1 MRGCMYGVADGMGGY
16 EHGGIA
22 STLALEAFFETY
34 YHADG
39 SSVSQRLREG
49 VQVAN
54 LGVYQT
60 ARRLG
65 VARMGT
71 TLTVVNVIGHT
82 MHIAHVGDSRA
93 YLIRDQKAICLTND
107 HTRVGELVRMK
118 LLSPDKVRTH
128 NQRSVLNRCLGVDL
142 FVQPDIFQ
150 VPVQDGDC
158 IILCTD
164 GVWSVIEDEEFA
176 KFAAEELDPEKLNQ
190 KVFELAMKRDS
201 DDNLSVMSLR
211 LQRLLPSPPGA
222 GDSRWNRLLQR
233 FKRRGDL
240 NV

>member
-1 MRGCMYGVADGMGGY
+1 
-16 EHGGIA
+16 
-22 STLALEAFFETY
+22 
-34 YHADG
+34 
-39 SSVSQRLREG
+39 
-49 VQVAN
+49 
-54 LGVYQT
+54 
-60 ARRLG
+60 
-65 VARMGT
+65 
-71 TLTVVNVIGHT
+71 
-82 MHIAHVGDSRA
+82 
-93 YLIRDQKAICLTND
+93 
-107 HTRVGELVRMK
+107 MK